1 MTNDDDIM
9 IRNVARALCAEQE
22 AKGDTNNATFYL
34 NGEWDHTVWM
44 RLAEACVRKGLEIG
58 RLL

>member
-9 IRNVARALCAEQE
+9 IRNIARALCAEQE

-44 RLAEACVRKGLEIG
+44 RLAEACVRKGVEIG
-58 RLL
+58 RSL